1 MNIKLTVAAILLALW
16 SATAYFFYAPTEPL
30 SQAEIDNYMVDVQK
44 MLEANFVMPE
54 GVGLD
59 PLGLEAAL
67 TDFREFAERD
77 DGYPIYMVNLMK
89 WRQGE
94 LSLPAGVE
102 PAEPINT
109 AADADLGYNAKLFWE
124 LLGNYSHTAYL
135 ASAEANAI
143 NYGTSAHAD
152 AWGEIGIFRY
162 NSRRDFF
169 NMITADSYS
178 AMVYLKFVSMG
189 EIAIAP
195 SQPHGLLFNPM
206 PNMPVLLFF
215 LLTIGY
221 LVFLVFS
228 KRSNTAVRHIKEQ

>member
-1 MNIKLTVAAILLALW
+1 M
-16 SATAYFFYAPTEPL
+16 F
-30 SQAEIDNYMVDVQK
+30 
-44 MLEANFVMPE
+44 EANFVMPE

-89 WRQGE
+89 WRKGE
-94 LSLPAGVE
+94 LSFPAGAGLADSIKT
-102 PAEPINT
+102 AEE
-109 AADADLGYNAKLFWE
+109 ADLAYNANLFWE

-135 ASAEANAI
+135 ARAEANAT

-152 AWGEIGIFRY
+152 GWGEIGIFRY

-169 NMITADSYS
+169 NMITSDSYR
-178 AMVYLKFVSMG
+178 AIVYLKFVSMG

-206 PNMPVLLFF
+206 PNTPVLLFF
-215 LLTIGY
+215 VMTIGY

-228 KRSNTAVRHIKEQ
+228 MRSNATVRESRRREQ